1 MDDAIVA
8 DSAMDAVDAMEV
20 QVGLQIDCNSD
31 RPNAQLVVVVVLL

>member
-20 QVGLQIDCNSD
+20 QVGQQIDCNPD
-31 RPNAQLVVVVVLL
+31 LDNDLEVRT